1 MNLFATVVFCN
12 CAIAI
17 VIFVVTLWT
26 IQFRK
31 QMVALTSWCDRK
43 TSECEQLNA
52 TLESSLGA
60 NIAASSENIR
70 ALRQLYEQQLRTL
83 DLIGS
88 IGSMI
93 SFARYLSRSRKSSQR
108 KAR

>member
-31 QMVALTSWCDRK
+31 QIVALTSWCDRQ
-43 TSECEQLNA
+43 TSACEQLNA
-52 TLESSLGA
+52 LESSLGA

-70 ALRQLYEQQLRTL
+70 AVRQLYQQQLRIL

-88 IGSMI
+88 IGSI
-93 SFARYLSRSRKSSQR
+93 VSFARYLSRSRQSSR
-108 KAR
+108 RF

>member
-31 QMVALTSWCDRK
+31 QMVALTSWCDRQ
-43 TSECEQLNA
+43 TSACEQIDA
-52 TLESSLGA
+52 SLESSLGA

-70 ALRQLYEQQLRTL
+70 ALRQLYEQQLRIL

-88 IGSMI
+88 IGSI
-93 SFARYLSRSRKSSQR
+93 VSFARYLSRSRQPSR
-108 KAR
+108 RF